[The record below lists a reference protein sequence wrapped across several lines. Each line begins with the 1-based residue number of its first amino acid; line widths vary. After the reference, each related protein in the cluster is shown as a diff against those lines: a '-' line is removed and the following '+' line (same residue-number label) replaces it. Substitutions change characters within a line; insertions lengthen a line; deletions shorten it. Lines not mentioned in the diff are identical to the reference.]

1 MARISGTAIDP
12 ASPYSGSIW
21 LYNDVTERKKEEEEL
36 LRAKEA
42 AVSANLAKSRMISV
56 VAHEFRTPLGL
67 LMISTGILDRYRE
80 RLSSEKR
87 SEQYEQI
94 RKATLQMSQLVDSVL
109 DNRLQDVMAFIHPPV
124 MQAVAPLC
132 RAIAEEVATVC
143 AAGHT
148 FNITIA
154 PECGSWMLTE
164 YLFRSV
170 LANLLINA
178 FRYTPTGGTVSLTI
192 HRQADLLLI
201 EVADTG
207 IGIPD
212 EDQSMIFEDFFRC
225 SNVEL
230 RRGLGLGL
238 SIVKEALLQI
248 HGSITLTSRHG
259 VGTTFRVEI
268 PMADELPAEVQ
279 P

>member
-109 DNRLQDVMAFIHPPV
+109 DNRLQDVMTFIHPPV

-192 HRQADLLLI
+192 HRQADQLLI